1 MKGTRSSKL
10 IFVEFITFHKAPPHP
25 KIEIFFKSDIFRW
38 CDEAA
43 RHLNV
48 DSSKDDCIIG
58 PRAGAVDS
66 IIEFLET
73 VVSFNII
80 MYYLV
85 TMKVKIIW
93 QRICV
98 KRRRNKMSMIGD
110 VKYMAEHKVFCW
122 KITIQQKI
130 KWYKTYRM
138 SRADGKFEAWVNQLY
153 SNQPIQLADRSCPI
167 RIRRS
172 SNLSGPAFLNR
183 DLRIKGIHATPSPN
197 PKGSTGKARIPTLV
211 GGSWSWRSERGERG
225 GGHEPWRSRNLRN
238 FPTRIRQ
245 SNSWSNSA
253 FLNRG
258 LHTHKGS
265 TGPLKHSLYI
275 KGVHGEKSSSAFFF
289 KIEPGAGAHTESH
302 EWFVGGPWTLKG
314 WGKLVSSNGWV
325 WAPADGHQSSPFHSS
340 PESRYSSSSENSPTS
355 SSSTSRSSSSSPSSS
370 DQCDTKSQWSCSAFK
385 LANSLLQVEHLQ
397 DAMKMKSDP
406 IRCCNMSPLFK
417 WSSINRFLLLWCYEL
432 WGSRSSTIFF
442 SKLRRK

>member
-58 PRAGAVDS
+58 PRAGAVNS
-66 IIEFLET
+66 IIEFSET

-183 DLRIKGIHATPSPN
+183 DLRIKGIHATPV
-197 PKGSTGKARIPTLV
+197 PKSKGIHGKSANSNT
-211 GGSWSWRSERGERG
+211 RGWELELEVWEGREG
-225 GGHEPWRSRNLRN
+225 GGAR
-238 FPTRIRQ
+238 
-245 SNSWSNSA
+245 A
-253 FLNRG
+253 M
-258 LHTHKGS
+258 K
-265 TGPLKHSLYI
+265 
-275 KGVHGEKSSSAFFF
+275 VEKSSKFSYTNSSV
-289 KIEPGAGAHTESH
+289 KQ
-302 EWFVGGPWTLKG
+302 
-314 WGKLVSSNGWV
+314 LV
-325 WAPADGHQSSPFHSS
+325 
-340 PESRYSSSSENSPTS
+340 
-355 SSSTSRSSSSSPSSS
+355 
-370 DQCDTKSQWSCSAFK
+370 
-385 LANSLLQVEHLQ
+385 
-397 DAMKMKSDP
+397 
-406 IRCCNMSPLFK
+406 
-417 WSSINRFLLLWCYEL
+417 
-432 WGSRSSTIFF
+432 
-442 SKLRRK
+442 